1 MDNRYTLTRAGELSD
16 ELISIRR
23 KIHQNPEIGFDL
35 PETTALVAEKLK
47 AYGIEFKKVG
57 KAGISAVLG
66 NAEAGGKTFLLRADM
81 DALPFEE
88 LTGLTFASNNGCMH
102 ACGHDIH
109 TSALLG
115 AARILKER
123 EGELRG
129 RVKLMFQPCEE
140 DVGGAADMVEAGVLE
155 NPSVDGAM
163 ALHVV
168 HHSMGS
174 VGYSTGA
181 ACASSDVFTI
191 TIHGE
196 GGHGAVPDS
205 CIDPINA
212 AVHIHMAQQ
221 ALNSRETHPDEM
233 LVLTICEF
241 HSGAAANVFSDTA
254 VMRGTIRTRN
264 QKVREYARRRLE
276 EISSTVASAFGAS
289 ARVEYLYSGVPPMVN
304 DQELLEEAAGYIDR
318 LLGPG
323 TCYELPRMTGSED
336 FSVLSQLV
344 PSVLFWVGT
353 GSQEEGYPYGVHNP
367 KVTFSEDMIP
377 VMSAIY
383 AEVAICWLENHPI

>member
-1 MDNRYTLTRAGELSD
+1 MNIMDNRYTLTRAGELSD
-16 ELISIRR
+16 ELIAIRR

-140 DVGGAADMVEAGVLE
+140 DVGGGVR
-155 NPSVDGAM
+155 SRFFACHVD
-163 ALHVV
+163 
-168 HHSMGS
+168 
-174 VGYSTGA
+174 Y
-181 ACASSDVFTI
+181 
-191 TIHGE
+191 E
-196 GGHGAVPDS
+196 
-205 CIDPINA
+205 
-212 AVHIHMAQQ
+212 
-221 ALNSRETHPDEM
+221 
-233 LVLTICEF
+233 
-241 HSGAAANVFSDTA
+241 
-254 VMRGTIRTRN
+254 
-264 QKVREYARRRLE
+264 
-276 EISSTVASAFGAS
+276 TVAAS
-289 ARVEYLYSGVPPMVN
+289 LRVVPTSVWDANAR
-304 DQELLEEAAGYIDR
+304 
-318 LLGPG
+318 
-323 TCYELPRMTGSED
+323 
-336 FSVLSQLV
+336 
-344 PSVLFWVGT
+344 
-353 GSQEEGYPYGVHNP
+353 
-367 KVTFSEDMIP
+367 
-377 VMSAIY
+377 
-383 AEVAICWLENHPI
+383 

>member
-1 MDNRYTLTRAGELSD
+1 
-16 ELISIRR
+16 
-23 KIHQNPEIGFDL
+23 
-35 PETTALVAEKLK
+35 
-47 AYGIEFKKVG
+47 
-57 KAGISAVLG
+57 
-66 NAEAGGKTFLLRADM
+66 
-81 DALPFEE
+81 
-88 LTGLTFASNNGCMH
+88 
-102 ACGHDIH
+102 
-109 TSALLG
+109 
-115 AARILKER
+115 
-123 EGELRG
+123 
-129 RVKLMFQPCEE
+129 
-140 DVGGAADMVEAGVLE
+140 MVEAGVLE

-212 AVHIHMAQQ
+212 AVHIHMALQ

-383 AEVAICWLENHPI
+383 AEVAICWLENHPN